1 MNNLICFSHYTAG
14 GLLCDIFNDTFSNIA
29 NGGINNKAHSIGKIG
44 DSETI
49 FTEFNLADFTRALD
63 DNPVPDGMWIG
74 THCHPQTLPVEIF
87 GRVVNI
93 TTATYK
99 SKLYRWARAYHQ
111 YFALQWLGITG
122 MGKIDK
128 MRETA
133 KNYIPSFA
141 PVFAD
146 NVENLEFADLV
157 EQTQEFYKVIDNI
170 DATKHIAR
178 WRELNNF
185 LYAPTL
191 WTSDVADAF
200 YQAECELALNRFYRY
215 E

>member
-1 MNNLICFSHYTAG
+1 LNNLVCFPHYTSG

-29 NGGINNKAHSIGKIG
+29 KGGINNKAHSIGKIG
-44 DSETI
+44 DSETV
-49 FTEFNLADFTRALD
+49 FTEFNPEDFIKALA
-63 DNPVPDGMWIG
+63 DNPVPAGTWIG
-74 THCHPQTLPVEIF
+74 THCWPQTLPVELF

-99 SKLYRWARAYHQ
+99 SKLYRWARAYYQ
-111 YFALQWLGITG
+111 YFNPQWSGITG
-122 MGKIDK
+122 MEKTDK

-133 KNYIPSFA
+133 KNYIPSFD

-157 EQTQEFYKVIDNI
+157 EQTQEFCKVVGII
-170 DATKHIAR
+170 DAEKHIAR
-178 WRELNNF
+178 WQELNNF
-185 LYAPTL
+185 LYDPKL

-200 YQAECELALNRFYRY
+200 YQAEFELSLNRFYRY